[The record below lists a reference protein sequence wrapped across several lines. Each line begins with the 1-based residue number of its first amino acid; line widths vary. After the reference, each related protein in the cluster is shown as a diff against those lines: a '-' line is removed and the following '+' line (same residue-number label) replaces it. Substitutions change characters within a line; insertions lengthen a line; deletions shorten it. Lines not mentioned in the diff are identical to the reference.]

1 MTQIPDLLTMLKSGV
16 HFGHQH
22 SKRHPKMKPYI
33 FTSKSG
39 FHIIDLEQTQ
49 QKLKEALEFVKTIV
63 ANGGTILFL
72 GTKRQAQGIVI
83 KYAKQVGM
91 PYVTVRW
98 LGGTFTNFNEI
109 SRVIKR
115 LTKLKKDKA
124 EGKLEKYTKKEKLD
138 FDREIEKLDG
148 IVGGIETLDK
158 VPDAIFVIDVKKE
171 KTAVTEANKKNIPVV
186 AMCDTNVNP
195 DKITYCIPSNDDA
208 VKSIDLITG
217 LIAEAVEEGAR
228 NKGQVD
234 AVAEAKAEEV
244 NSVDQ

>member
-1 MTQIPDLLTMLKSGV
+1 MTKIPDLLTMLKSGV
-16 HFGHQH
+16 HFGHQN

-49 QKLKEALEFVKTIV
+49 TKLKEALEFVKTIV

-72 GTKRQAQGIVI
+72 GTKRQAQGIVV
-83 KYAKQVGM
+83 KYAKQCGM
-91 PYVTVRW
+91 PYVTQRW
-98 LGGTFTNFNEI
+98 LGGTFTNFGEI

-115 LTKLKKDKA
+115 LTKLKKDKD
-124 EGKLEKYTKKEKLD
+124 EGKLDKYTKKEKLE

-171 KTAVTEANKKNIPVV
+171 KTAVSEAMKKNIPVV

-195 DKITYCIPSNDDA
+195 DKVTYCIPANDDA
-208 VKSIDLITG
+208 VKSIELITS
-217 LIAEAVEEGAR
+217 LVTEAVEEGTKS
-228 NKGQVD
+228 KGKVEV
-234 AVAEAKAEEV
+234 AVESKTEKE
-244 NSVDQ
+244 